1 MILKNQSNFLRTKEK
16 IQEHKSVSKFIIK
29 ETLEGVQDPLVVSAL
44 EQVWVFNITKN
55 SFTTKVV
62 FALTQNSYEFF
73 QRQPEYWK
81 KIKESTDKVLSCQC
95 NIDYQIIK
103 GSEQE
108 ILEAFPVAEGGW
120 YYFQPN
126 EVLSSVMQVSR
137 PKEKR
142 NFNDYVF
149 SVFNQELEKSKQW
162 LFEEDKQDMGYFSP
176 MFIVSKSGFGKTFFL
191 DLIEN
196 IYEEKGYRVLSLRG
210 ETFHAQGT
218 TPINPDDTFWINTFP
233 QFVANNYDVVL
244 FDDIQLI
251 GNRPSS
257 SMCLLSV
264 INTFMEQKKHVLVT
278 SDSIPEQLVGFQE
291 RFITRFKSGLTVT
304 LKELDHE
311 SFKEMVE
318 FFLRKFQLKFLKNDA
333 VDILSF
339 LWKCFSDSIRSL
351 EGAFKNLKLKAS
363 YDQKYISAQEVRKIF
378 QAQDRM
384 ERTLNARVISE
395 EVAKYFDVDAGTLAI
410 RGKNK
415 NQRMARKIAVY
426 LVKALLKIK
435 AVTVADYFGFS
446 THASVSNACKSVA
459 ERLDQDETTKK
470 AVLKITRELERKKYL
485 LPENKRSLLT
495 LFQLKDNY

>member
-1 MILKNQSNFLRTKEK
+1 M
-16 IQEHKSVSKFIIK
+16 
-29 ETLEGVQDPLVVSAL
+29 
-44 EQVWVFNITKN
+44 
-55 SFTTKVV
+55 
-62 FALTQNSYEFF
+62 
-73 QRQPEYWK
+73 
-81 KIKESTDKVLSCQC
+81 
-95 NIDYQIIK
+95 
-103 GSEQE
+103 
-108 ILEAFPVAEGGW
+108 
-120 YYFQPN
+120 
-126 EVLSSVMQVSR
+126 
-137 PKEKR
+137 
-142 NFNDYVF
+142 
-149 SVFNQELEKSKQW
+149 
-162 LFEEDKQDMGYFSP
+162 
-176 MFIVSKSGFGKTFFL
+176 
-191 DLIEN
+191 
-196 IYEEKGYRVLSLRG
+196 
-210 ETFHAQGT
+210 
-218 TPINPDDTFWINTFP
+218 
-233 QFVANNYDVVL
+233 ANNYDVVL

-311 SFKEMVE
+311 SFKEIVE

-363 YDQKYISAQEVRKIF
+363 YDKKYISAQEVRKIF